1 MRKGL
6 RRSTA
11 GVVGAVTRHPLAW
24 GLGWTIVVGVLLGL
38 GAVFEWPFAVMGV
51 LLTLLLA
58 PSAIATVIVLKATPR
73 DHLPERDSIFGHFF
87 VRFLTLIVA
96 FFAWSASV
104 VVGAA
109 ISTAIQLEA
118 EGREDEV
125 VDTGFTVMLALLPF
139 VAVVL
144 WVAFIV
150 RCAWFLARIRGW
162 GARPA
167 HTEVPDAM
175 LADRPAGRAFVIA
188 LANPALLLI
197 TGLVASFGVLLGIEV
212 ELEVY

>member
-1 MRKGL
+1 MREGM
-6 RRSTA
+6 RRAAATVA
-11 GVVGAVTRHPLAW
+11 GAVTRHPLAW
-24 GLGWTIVVGVLLGL
+24 GLAWSAVI
-38 GAVFEWPFAVMGV
+38 GAVLALGTALEWPFGAMSV
-51 LLTLLLA
+51 LLILLLA
-58 PSAIATVIVLKATPR
+58 PSAIATVIVLKSTPR
-73 DHLPERDSIFGHFF
+73 DHLRERDSIFGHFF
-87 VRFLTLIVA
+87 VRFITLIVA

-162 GARPA
+162 RARPA
-167 HTEVPDAM
+167 DTEVPDTM
-175 LADRPAGRAFVIA
+175 LAERPGGRALVIA

-197 TGLVASFGVLLGIEV
+197 TGLVASLGVLMGIEF
-212 ELEVY
+212 ELQLY

>member
-1 MRKGL
+1 
-6 RRSTA
+6 
-11 GVVGAVTRHPLAW
+11 VTRHPLAW
-24 GLGWTIVVGVLLGL
+24 GLAWTAVIGVLLAL
-38 GAVFEWPFAVMGV
+38 GSALEWPFGVMSM

-58 PSAIATVIVLKATPR
+58 PSAIATVVVLRSTPR
-73 DHLPERDSIFGHFF
+73 DHLPERVSIFGHFF
-87 VRFLTLIVA
+87 VRFLTLIAA

-125 VDTGFTVMLALLPF
+125 VDTGLTVMLALLPF

-144 WVAFIV
+144 WAAFIV

-175 LADRPAGRAFVIA
+175 LADRPGGRALVIA

-197 TGLVASFGVLLGIEV
+197 TGLVASLGVLIGIEFEF
-212 ELEVY
+212 ELY

>member
-1 MRKGL
+1 MREGM
-6 RRSTA
+6 RRAATA
-11 GVVGAVTRHPLAW
+11 VAGPVARHPLAW
-24 GLGWTIVVGVLLGL
+24 GLAWAIVIGALLGL
-38 GAVFEWPFAVMGV
+38 GSALDWPFGIMGI

-58 PSAIATVIVLKATPR
+58 PSAIATVIVLKSTPR
-73 DHLPERDSIFGHFF
+73 DHLPERVSIFGHFF

-125 VDTGFTVMLALLPF
+125 VDTGLTVMLALMPF
-139 VAVVL
+139 VAIVL
-144 WVAFIV
+144 WVAFIM

-162 GARPA
+162 RAAPA

-175 LADRPAGRAFVIA
+175 LAARPVGRALVIA

-197 TGLVASFGVLLGIEV
+197 TGFVASFGVLAGIEV
-212 ELEVY
+212 ELELY

>member
-1 MRKGL
+1 MREGM
-6 RRSTA
+6 RRSAATGA
-11 GVVGAVTRHPLAW
+11 GAVTRHPLAW
-24 GLGWTIVVGVLLGL
+24 GLAWTAVVGVLLGL
-38 GAVFEWPFAVMGV
+38 GSALELPFGVMIV

-58 PSAIATVIVLKATPR
+58 PSAIATVIVLKSTPR
-73 DHLPERDSIFGHFF
+73 DHLPERVSIFGHFF
-87 VRFLTLIVA
+87 VRFLTLIAA

-125 VDTGFTVMLALLPF
+125 VDTGLTVMLALLPF

-162 GARPA
+162 RAKPA
-167 HTEVPDAM
+167 HTEVPETL
-175 LADRPAGRAFVIA
+175 LADRPAGRTFVIA

-197 TGLVASFGVLLGIEV
+197 SGLVASVGVLIGIEF
-212 ELEVY
+212 ELVLY